1 MTWTLSGSIDTRQ
14 WYIEYADMLDMLLIG
29 ESKVA
34 IGHGQR
40 EVRVISS
47 HIVEAP
53 SSLTLGKASTT

>member
-1 MTWTLSGSIDTRQ
+1 
-14 WYIEYADMLDMLLIG
+14 MLDMLLIG

-47 HIVEAP
+47 HIVEAR
-53 SSLTLGKASTT
+53 SSLTLGKAFTT